1 MVIDIVLGS
10 CKLMDFVPQITD
22 LNEGVSFSAVHVHD
36 EELWLYT
43 SVFILTR
50 HSDQVVLYKIWLI
63 YG

>member
-1 MVIDIVLGS
+1 
-10 CKLMDFVPQITD
+10 MDFVPQITD